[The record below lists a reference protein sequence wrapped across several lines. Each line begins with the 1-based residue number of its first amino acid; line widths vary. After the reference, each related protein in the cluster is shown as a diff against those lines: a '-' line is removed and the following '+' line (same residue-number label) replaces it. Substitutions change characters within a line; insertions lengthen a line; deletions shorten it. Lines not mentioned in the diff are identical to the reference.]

1 MKIIFAGTPDFAAFH
16 LKTLLEGGI
25 EIAAVFSQ
33 PDRPSGRGN
42 RIAPTPVKTVA
53 ASWGI
58 PVYQPEKLKNNA
70 AALQVIKDLAPDLV
84 IVVAYG
90 QLIPDEFLAVPRIGT
105 INVHGSVLPRWRG
118 AAPIQRA
125 LWNGDS
131 VTGITIMKVGT
142 ELDAGDII
150 VSRELPIEN
159 TDTSESLYLKLQT
172 LGAETLLGVVP
183 DIENLYENA
192 VPQDSSLV
200 TYAKKLTRDE
210 GILNFAESSETLER
224 HIRAYQPWPIASI
237 VLAGTKIKVFR
248 AESIKNQVSD
258 EIPGTIIAASKEG
271 LFIQTG
277 SGILKIT
284 ELQMPGKGRVAFSQ
298 LINSRKQFFAP
309 GQILDYRQA

>member
-42 RIAPTPVKTVA
+42 HIAPTPVKATA

-70 AALQVIKDLAPDLV
+70 AALQIIKDLAPDLA

-131 VTGITIMKVGT
+131 TTGITIMKVGT

-150 VSRELPIEN
+150 VSKEIPIEN

-172 LGAETLLGVVP
+172 LGAETLLKVVP
-183 DIENLYENA
+183 DIESLYANA

-200 TYAKKLTRDE
+200 TYAKKLTREE
-210 GILNFAESSETLER
+210 GILNFAENAETLER

-237 VLAGTKIKVFR
+237 VLSGTKIKVFR
-248 AESIKNQVSD
+248 AESIKNQGADGV
-258 EIPGTIIAASKEG
+258 PGTIIATSKEG

-284 ELQMPGKGRVAFSQ
+284 ELQMPGKGRVSFSQ

>member
-42 RIAPTPVKTVA
+42 HIAPTPVKAVA
-53 ASWGI
+53 AARGI

-70 AALQVIKDLAPDLV
+70 EALQIIKDLAPDLA

-150 VSRELPIEN
+150 VSKELPIEN
-159 TDTSESLYLKLQT
+159 TDTSESLYLKLQS
-172 LGAETLLGVVP
+172 LGAETLLEVIP

-192 VPQDSSLV
+192 IPQDSSQV
-200 TYAKKLTRDE
+200 TYAKKLTREE
-210 GILNFAESSETLER
+210 GILNFAESAETLER
-224 HIRAYQPWPIASI
+224 RIRAYQPWPIASI
-237 VLAGTKIKVFR
+237 ILAGTKIKVFR
-248 AESIKNQVSD
+248 AESIENQDSAGA
-258 EIPGTIIAASKEG
+258 PGTITAASKEG

-284 ELQMPGKGRVAFSQ
+284 ELQMPGKGRVSFSQ